1 MRPRALFFSLLLAA
15 AAPLAA
21 AAQAA
26 APARFTFIKVFPGSL
41 PEYTGLTV
49 GEDGAATYD
58 GRSLQEPPHP
68 ENFRLP
74 ADLAA
79 QLFTYAAELN
89 FFQGVQLESSRK
101 IANLGRKTFRFEK
114 GAQRGAVEFNY
125 TESAAANA
133 LLDLCEKIA
142 RSRFHIA
149 RLEFKLRFDR
159 LGILETLREFEYQFN
174 NKAFIYY
181 QQFIPVLTQIAQDA
195 RLVRLAQTRAQR
207 LLERIRGAPAQ
218 VRYEQANEQ
227 TGWYLAVNLRE
238 DGVATYEIRRLDQ
251 PPDPQPLQA
260 SPRLRERIFAALA
273 EANFLRDSDFSRT
286 SDKMTGGVR
295 LTYEA
300 GHEYNQAGFS
310 APPTSALTDLTR
322 LFRQI
327 LTQIEFRSRLAR
339 ALDQDVYE
347 LPLVLRDL
355 DQALTQGALAEPA
368 EFVPALERVL
378 HSQNTYEEE
387 QALARK
393 ILDKIRPKP

>member
-1 MRPRALFFSLLLAA
+1 MRTRIFCLALLVAA
-15 AAPLAA
+15 ALPLAA
-21 AAQAA
+21 ADQAA
-26 APARFTFIKVFPGSL
+26 APARFTFIKIFPGSL

-49 GEDGAATYD
+49 AEDGAATYD
-58 GRSLQEPPHP
+58 GRSLQELPHP

-74 ADLAA
+74 ADLTA
-79 QLFTYAAELN
+79 QLFTYAAALN
-89 FFQGVQLESSRK
+89 FFQGVQLDSSRR

-114 GAQRGAVEFNY
+114 GAERNEVEFNY
-125 TESAAANA
+125 TENAAANA

-159 LGILETLREFEYQFN
+159 LGMLETLREFEYQFN
-174 NKAFIYY
+174 NKALIYY
-181 QQFIPVLTQIAQDA
+181 EQFIPVLTQIAQDS

-227 TGWYLAVNLRE
+227 TGWYLAVNLSQ
-238 DGVATYEIRRLDQ
+238 DGSATYEIRRLDQ
-251 PPDPQPLQA
+251 PPDPQPLQV
-260 SPRLRERIFAALA
+260 SERLRERIFAALA
-273 EANFLRDSDFSRT
+273 QADFLRGSSSA
-286 SDKMTGGVR
+286 SDKLPGGVR

-300 GHEYNQAGFS
+300 GHEYNQVGFS
-310 APPTSALTDLTR
+310 TPPTAALSELTR
-322 LFRQI
+322 LFRQL
-327 LTQIEFRSRLAR
+327 LTQIEFRTRLAR
-339 ALDQDVYE
+339 ALEQDVYE

-355 DQALTQGALAEPA
+355 EQALSQGALAEPA

-378 HSQNTYEEE
+378 GSQSYYEEE

-393 ILDKIRPKP
+393 ILERIRPKP